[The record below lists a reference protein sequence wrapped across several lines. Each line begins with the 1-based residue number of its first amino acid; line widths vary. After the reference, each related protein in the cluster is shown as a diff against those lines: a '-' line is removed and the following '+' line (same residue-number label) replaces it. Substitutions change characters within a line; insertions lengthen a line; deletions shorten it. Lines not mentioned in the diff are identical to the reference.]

1 MIAKNYNPFSLYG
14 KKILVTGASSG
25 IGQSIAVECS
35 KMGGE
40 MVVTGRNI
48 ERLHDT
54 MLLLSGS
61 DHVSI
66 SADITSN
73 DDLSLL
79 VSKCPVLDGLVLCAG
94 KSEMAPLLFCTRDK
108 FNSLFDVNFFPQ
120 VELLRLLVKN
130 KKIAAGGS
138 VVMIA
143 SIGGTPGGK
152 ITTANAA
159 YGATKAALVS
169 IMKYAAKEFAPK
181 KIRVNS
187 INPGMIVTN
196 MLRSGIVTDE
206 QHQRDMENYPLKRYG
221 RPEDVSAGAV
231 YLLSDAASW
240 VTGHSLVIDGGIT
253 I

>member
-1 MIAKNYNPFSLYG
+1 MDKKNPFSLSG

-25 IGQSIAVECS
+25 IGKAIAVECAV
-35 KMGGE
+35 MGGE
-40 MVVTGRNI
+40 VVVSGRNV
-48 ERLHDT
+48 ERLQET
-54 MLLLSGS
+54 M
-61 DHVSI
+61 
-66 SADITSN
+66 
-73 DDLSLL
+73 SLL
-79 VSKCPVLDGLVLCAG
+79 DGTGHVIMPADLTSEEDLKKLVSECPTVDGLVLCAG
-94 KSEMAPLLFCTRDK
+94 KSEMTPLLFCSRKK
-108 FNSLFDVNFFPQ
+108 FDSLFNVNFFPQ
-120 VELLRLLVKN
+120 IELLRLLVKN
-130 KKIAAGGS
+130 KKIAEWGS
-138 VVMIA
+138 VVIIA

-152 ITTANAA
+152 ITTANAV

-187 INPGMIVTN
+187 INPGMIATN
-196 MLRSGIVTDE
+196 MLCSGMVTDE

-221 RPEDVSAGAV
+221 RPEDVATGAV